1 MEVGM
6 QCFQKEVDCLQEL
19 QQLQIAMIAVVF
31 VVAKCT
37 PKEMMKMHDCQTL
50 AAVDCCGGA
59 AA

>member
-1 MEVGM
+1 M